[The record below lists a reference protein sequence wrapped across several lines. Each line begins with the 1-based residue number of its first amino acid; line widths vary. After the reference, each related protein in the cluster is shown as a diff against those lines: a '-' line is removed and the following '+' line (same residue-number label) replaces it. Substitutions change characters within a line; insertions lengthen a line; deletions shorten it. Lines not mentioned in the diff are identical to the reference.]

1 MKAELDDIKN
11 GLRTLDNLPLIEKH
25 TSLFRPLFV
34 WSKSQLTANKMQ
46 DMYFMHLSPTM
57 SNVRER
63 EEEAGIYW
71 VTLLEIES
79 NTYMCNFFQYN
90 CVFLL

>member
-11 GLRTLDNLPLIEKH
+11 GLRTLDILPLIEKH

-46 DMYFMHLSPTM
+46 DMYFMHLSLM
-57 SNVRER
+57 FENVKMKLEYI
-63 EEEAGIYW
+63 AQQK
-71 VTLLEIES
+71 LLG
-79 NTYMCNFFQYN
+79 
-90 CVFLL
+90 